1 MSSLEKY
8 IKNNNIK
15 INNNNK
21 TINIS
26 ETSSLGKYIKKNN
39 ININNNKSLSTTKI
53 SSKKDDQEWYEGIFK
68 SGAYADGYQKGD
80 YLKTVGSSIGD
91 VGVNLV
97 KGVGGLVE
105 GVGDLATYGI
115 ADVVGTFGNETKANQ
130 MRANAKKSTVDEL
143 FQPLESAV
151 DKNSVFDDKADDVVK
166 TLGYVAGMTAVGV
179 LSGGTASALGV
190 TGTAALKTAATLG
203 TTTTTFTS
211 AMGNSMTEALNDGAT
226 LEESRIYGAI
236 SGAGEALSELMFGGL
251 GKISGAMGLSKGALD
266 DVLVGGLTKG
276 IKNKLTKT
284 IIQSGL
290 KAGGEGFEE
299 VVSGFISGAA
309 KRMTYM
315 KEEQGENF
323 FDTMVKIWKDD
334 KLAEQF
340 WMGTLTSVISQSPST
355 IVSGVRGTD
364 YLTGRTENEQK
375 VYDSEL
381 KTRKE
386 TKTKEATIEKAY
398 NEQIKAQENLGVKLT
413 EEAKAEIRQK
423 VENAYENGTIEN
435 IELSKKELNAIEE
448 QLDTDME
455 EGNISEEGIRKALG
469 ENFDVDKKKD
479 KILMRSMYENAQKYE
494 DYKVEK
500 TDNEKVNILMQ
511 SAADA
516 GMNNTSKTRKKIELI
531 AKLTKDTD
539 RQYKFV
545 SSEQLKQ
552 MGYNENANGCIDKST
567 GEILIN
573 YKKSGGGL
581 QIVVGHETTHI
592 FDSKDAN
599 GKYSTEYE
607 ELQKAIFEYAKVKG
621 VYDARLQSVNNA
633 YREQLLNENE
643 IKEELTA
650 DLVGEFLFND
660 EAFIEQLSVKNKNI
674 FQKIYDYIKHAYTM
688 AKGTDEE
695 KAFEEL
701 KNKFEKV
708 YKTVGQETSTDIK
721 YSVGG
726 KQALKNI
733 KDSTIK
739 KEAYDNYK
747 KAKQMAQNKESNEK
761 IFKETGWYKDKVTG
775 KMKFNFSDKDMKIVN
790 KNYKVGQEYRLEDI
804 LIHDTLFQIYP
815 QLRNYKVK
823 IADINK
829 NKSKN
834 ETKINGQYNKFTK
847 ELTLDINTFR
857 NTSKADGTLIHEIQH
872 AIQRIEGFAGGTS
885 IQFGKKR
892 YKNSPGEIEA
902 RDTARRM
909 IHEKYN
915 DNDLS
920 NVMPKSANVDTTIV
934 EKMKIGLF
942 NYLTGVSNSED
953 IDTKQKQL
961 DIILKTNPMQD
972 DYHTG
977 IRTVEDIKTFDE
989 VINDDESFVWGDFSQ
1004 EDAKKALEKG
1014 TVTVYSSKPIENG
1027 NFISTSRNMARDYSG
1042 NGKIYSKEVPLKY
1055 VAWINGD
1062 EGQYAKVDDVK
1073 YSLSDNQ
1080 GRTLTKEQQEYF
1092 KDSKVRDEDGNLL
1105 TVYHGTKQ
1113 DFTVFENKLMGKN
1126 AGNALGE
1133 GYYFTSHKPYA
1144 EMYKNLNNTDNK
1156 GKVLETY
1163 IDIKNPLDKSTYNA
1177 NEMIEKVDEIVSV
1190 VEPTREQNNPY
1201 YSLHRK
1207 YVEGK
1212 LNTFAGFID
1221 YVKGFSTVQD
1231 TTSNEIFSKLGY
1243 DGIINGKEYVVFNS
1257 NQVKNVDN
1265 LNPTES
1271 DDIRHSLTKDT
1282 PITGDDIAIRDM
1294 LKQERPTI
1302 EDEIGKTEAPTV
1314 EEVITQTPEEKEQ
1327 GMKEK
1332 AKKYLSRSKTRFI
1345 KKIVEDFG
1353 TSKIANTKTL
1363 NAVVDSIREDIQKN
1377 GPLTKEKADG
1387 YFNELYN
1394 NLVTIDTLYY
1404 DTYKDVKDNIRA
1416 TKLYIS
1422 DEIKSDITDYNEF
1435 RKRNMGTLL
1444 MTSDMNN
1451 LSVDSY
1457 YQEMSDLYPEL
1468 FPEDIINPSDQLE
1481 RISEVAKDITKVET
1495 NVAAYNDKY
1504 LGPDYKEWARVEFDK
1519 NINAFMKDIQLAE
1532 RYNAETN
1539 DKPKYGVDKETAEQI
1554 YKQLPGAKKA
1564 YERALSRELLTDK
1577 DLVQVDRLIKNEI
1590 TKDEIPK
1597 GLNKKG
1603 IIKVAEAKYEYHIL
1617 QEMAREYE
1625 RENIPTRKEVKK
1637 RLLKK
1642 MGITEKDIAVGEDIS
1657 SFNMQITDPI
1667 RLNEKVFGKEL
1678 GTKINDATINET
1690 KHNTAE
1696 KIRWQNKER
1705 KEIKELGIKAR
1716 SKESAAVQKYGEK
1729 KYVDENGK
1737 TQKYGDVELAKEFS
1751 DVETQE
1757 KIKNAAQV
1765 IRSKYD
1771 AFLEQANSVL
1781 TSLGYNQ
1788 IPKREDYMR
1797 HFQEL
1802 TDKFSQVGVPL
1813 NLNDMKADDLPTD
1826 INGLTAFNQPGKNW
1840 FASALQRTGEKTT
1853 LDAITGIDGYIE
1865 GVGNL
1870 IFHTGDIQNYRAL
1883 SGMIRDTYGQ
1893 QHGLDNKDN
1902 MTPEEIEQR
1911 IKDIQ
1916 DNKLSKYV
1924 AWLDEQ
1930 ANSLAGKKGFIDR
1943 GFETMFGRK
1952 IYNVI
1957 NTAKK
1962 QVGSNMTGFNVR
1974 SSLTNLI
1981 STALAASK
1989 TNKMAL
1995 ANGTVSTIS
2004 NMFKQDDFIDKSDF
2018 LTSRFGSDTLSQKF
2032 WQKAS
2037 NVGQIFMTGTDWF
2050 TSNIIVRSKYYE
2062 GLSKN
2067 MTESEAIK
2075 YADDFA
2081 SRVMGD
2087 RSQGATSEIFNSK
2100 TLGLLTQFQLEVNNQ
2115 WQFMVHDTKMDYQQN
2130 KEENSGLKAGA
2141 TAIFQMGQLA
2151 AYSYFFN
2158 ELFEKV
2164 TGSRAAFD
2172 PIEIIKTLFGLDDD
2186 DDDEKTFDERLAEA
2200 GGLLVDN
2207 IPFANLFTDGG
2218 RIPVSE
2224 AFTGASTLLK
2234 KVTGGTDEYGNA
2246 ITWEDVKDDTLATIP
2261 YWVMPTGYSQAK
2273 KTVKGLSMYSN
2284 DVPGSYTDSGNLRYT
2299 VEEDVGS
2306 KVQAALFGA
2315 YANPYAQDYID
2326 SGYKTINKDNIDEMV
2341 GLDMNSTEYRQFKS
2355 NISKV
2360 SDTSDANGYK
2370 QYTDDNGKVYWYD
2383 SDTETMYDSNY
2394 KKTTLTEDDL
2404 TKVSKK
2410 EEALNYIDSLDL
2422 TDKQKNLVANNLNK
2436 DSKKKIDM
2444 SEYGNYSS
2452 YDEYKY
2458 ARDYPEKYSVV
2469 SQISAYDD
2477 YVKYKDKISDIK
2489 KQYST
2494 ELGYESDERKEAITN
2509 YIESQNLNK
2518 AQKIMLYKMAGGYSI
2533 KSYKNYMY
2541 DYIESLPLSKEEK
2554 YTMWEELFN

>member
-80 YLKTVGSSIGD
+80 FLKTVGSSIGD

-97 KGVGGLVE
+97 KGAGGLVE

-203 TTTTTFTS
+203 TTATTFTS

-386 TKTKEATIEKAY
+386 TKTKEATIEKSY

-592 FDSKDAN
+592 FDSKDAD

-708 YKTVGQETSTDIK
+708 YKTVGKETSTDIK

-920 NVMPKSANVDTTIV
+920 NVMPKSANVDTTII

-953 IDTKQKQL
+953 IK
-961 DIILKTNPMQD
+961 
-972 DYHTG
+972 
-977 IRTVEDIKTFDE
+977 
-989 VINDDESFVWGDFSQ
+989 
-1004 EDAKKALEKG
+1004 
-1014 TVTVYSSKPIENG
+1014 
-1027 NFISTSRNMARDYSG
+1027 
-1042 NGKIYSKEVPLKY
+1042 
-1055 VAWINGD
+1055 
-1062 EGQYAKVDDVK
+1062 
-1073 YSLSDNQ
+1073 SDNQ

-1257 NQVKNVDN
+1257 NQIKNVDN

-1294 LKQERPTI
+1294 LKKERPTI

-1345 KKIVEDFG
+1345 NKIVEDFG

-1363 NAVVDSIREDIQKN
+1363 NTVVDNIREDIQKN
-1377 GPLTKEKADG
+1377 GPLTKEKADS

-1468 FPEDIINPSDQLE
+1468 FPGDIINPSDQLE

-1519 NINAFMKDIQLAE
+1519 NINTFMKDIQLAE
-1532 RYNAETN
+1532 RYNEDVKQETQTL
-1539 DKPKYGVDKETAEQI
+1539 PKETIKGLYSLIPELQRK
-1554 YKQLPGAKKA
+1554 YQKA
-1564 YERALSRELLTDK
+1564 LNKEVLTESDK
-1577 DLVQVDRLIKNEI
+1577 VQVERLLNGEITENEI
-1590 TKDEIPK
+1590 TGP
-1597 GLNKKG
+1597 NKKG
-1603 IIKVAEAKYEYHIL
+1603 ILNVTKAKEDLDAI
-1617 QEMAREYE
+1617 
-1625 RENIPTRKEVKK
+1625 RKEVGKYQREIKENRIKKAESIIGDLNLWKDKKTGKKYSNERFDRNLLDIAPESVAKEVIANYYTPYIQKEGTLIKEYNSLVDAYNDFKLDEKPKYKVNYESEAHEVSEVELVQLLGEKIITPEQATKAGADVTKISNAVNKLRSIYNNLFERINESLLEAGYDPVPYRKDYFPHFTEKTNDSLLTNAGNLIGIDVSDVSEIPTDIAGRTGDFKPGKTWFGNLLERTGDKTSHNSKKGFEKYITGALDIIYHTEDIQNNRALNTAVRNSYNNEEIKAKINSIKENPALTDYEKESMINDIKEQAKDKSHLSKFVEWHEDFTNILANKKSKADRVMEQKWNRNLYKVMQDIENRYSSNAIGGNISVALSNFAVTAQAVGGELGPINAIGGLVNMVKPNNYVSENSNFKIRREGKK
-1637 RLLKK
+1637 RLNETTFQKIFSPFDWVLNKPDEFSTNLILNSRYIQNIRNGMNQQQALAEADDYASHI
-1642 MGITEKDIAVGEDIS
+1642 MGDRGRAALPTR
-1657 SFNMQITDPI
+1657 F
-1667 RLNEKVFGKEL
+1667 NEKNPISKLTNMFQVEA
-1678 GTKINDATINET
+1678 N
-1690 KHNTAE
+1690 NTLRYLLKDMPRNLQE
-1696 KIRWQNKER
+1696 RVDGNK
-1705 KEIKELGIKAR
+1705 A
-1716 SKESAAVQKYGEK
+1716 
-1729 KYVDENGK
+1729 KYV
-1737 TQKYGDVELAKEFS
+1737 
-1751 DVETQE
+1751 
-1757 KIKNAAQV
+1757 
-1765 IRSKYD
+1765 
-1771 AFLEQANSVL
+1771 
-1781 TSLGYNQ
+1781 
-1788 IPKREDYMR
+1788 
-1797 HFQEL
+1797 
-1802 TDKFSQVGVPL
+1802 
-1813 NLNDMKADDLPTD
+1813 
-1826 INGLTAFNQPGKNW
+1826 TA
-1840 FASALQRTGEKTT
+1840 
-1853 LDAITGIDGYIE
+1853 
-1865 GVGNL
+1865 
-1870 IFHTGDIQNYRAL
+1870 
-1883 SGMIRDTYGQ
+1883 M
-1893 QHGLDNKDN
+1893 
-1902 MTPEEIEQR
+1902 
-1911 IKDIQ
+1911 
-1916 DNKLSKYV
+1916 
-1924 AWLDEQ
+1924 
-1930 ANSLAGKKGFIDR
+1930 ANSLAGYFICSHL
-1943 GFETMFGRK
+1943 
-1952 IYNVI
+1952 I
-1957 NTAKK
+1957 ND
-1962 QVGSNMTGFNVR
+1962 
-1974 SSLTNLI
+1974 LI
-1981 STALAASK
+1981 SSIKGQDTRIAL
-1989 TNKMAL
+1989 
-1995 ANGTVSTIS
+1995 
-2004 NMFKQDDFIDKSDF
+2004 
-2018 LTSRFGSDTLSQKF
+2018 
-2032 WQKAS
+2032 
-2037 NVGQIFMTGTDWF
+2037 
-2050 TSNIIVRSKYYE
+2050 
-2062 GLSKN
+2062 
-2067 MTESEAIK
+2067 
-2075 YADDFA
+2075 
-2081 SRVMGD
+2081 
-2087 RSQGATSEIFNSK
+2087 
-2100 TLGLLTQFQLEVNNQ
+2100 
-2115 WQFMVHDTKMDYQQN
+2115 
-2130 KEENSGLKAGA
+2130 
-2141 TAIFQMGQLA
+2141 
-2151 AYSYFFN
+2151 
-2158 ELFEKV
+2158 
-2164 TGSRAAFD
+2164 D
-2172 PIEIIKTLFGLDDD
+2172 PIEIFKKLIEGLTD
-2186 DDDEKTFDERLAEA
+2186 DDDEDDVKTIEQFIYDVVGSLPFTAIPSTMF
-2200 GGLLVDN
+2200 GDSLGLDTSNLGRVPISGAIPNVKN
-2207 IPFANLFTDGG
+2207 IITDIGDKNYKG
-2218 RIPVSE
+2218 VGE
-2224 AFTGASTLLK
+2224 ELLDTVGASLISPY
-2234 KVTGGTDEYGNA
+2234 GG
-2246 ITWEDVKDDTLATIP
+2246 
-2261 YWVMPTGYSQAK
+2261 SQIK
-2273 KTVKGLSMYSN
+2273 KTVKGLSLYKE
-2284 DVPGSYTDSGNLRYT
+2284 DLPGSYTDSGDLRYT

-2326 SGYKTINKDNIDEMV
+2326 SGFKTIKKDNIDEMV
-2341 GLDMNSTEYRQFKS
+2341 GLDMNSTEYRQFKKNLS
-2355 NISKV
+2355 NV
-2360 SDTSDANGYK
+2360 SNTSDKNGYK

-2383 SDTETMYDSNY
+2383 ANSETMYDSNY

-2404 TKVSKK
+2404 TKTSKT

-2422 TDKQKNLVANNLNK
+2422 TDKQKNIAANNLNK
-2436 DSKKKIDM
+2436 NSKKKIDM